1 MNSAVGAIVGLA
13 LAIVLIVRKF
23 SPVYSLLLGAIVG
36 GLLGGLGVE
45 GTVSNM
51 IAGVKDITPAIVRI
65 IAAGVLSGVLIKT
78 GAAASISHAI
88 INRLGSRHLFLALA
102 LSTMLLT
109 GVGVF
114 IDVAVITVAPIAIVI
129 AERMGISKFPLLLA
143 MVGGGKCGNIISPNP
158 NTIIAAE
165 NFDAPLSSVMAVN
178 IIPAV
183 VGLIVTVY
191 LIVPLMNSR
200 YSSTVGSAVSVQGEG
215 DEKLPSFWASIA
227 GPLTVIVLLAL
238 RPIAGVTIDPLI
250 ALPVGG
256 IVGIIATRRWE
267 RTAESIGYGL
277 EKMSVVAVLLVSTG
291 AIAGII
297 KASSLTDMLIAALG
311 QGEAAR
317 LLLAP
322 LAGMVMSAATAST
335 TAGATIASA
344 SFAPAILS
352 SGISAVWGA
361 ALVNVGSTVLD
372 HLPHGSFFHATGGAI
387 ELNIK
392 ENLRMIPYA
401 TAVGLTLTTLSVLTY
416 VIIG

>member
-13 LAIVLIVRKF
+13 LAIILIVRKF

-51 IAGVKDITPAIVRI
+51 IAGVKEITPAIVRI

-143 MVGGGKCGNIISPNP
+143 MIGGGKCGNIISPNP

-200 YSSTVGSAVSVQGEG
+200 YSSTVVSAVTVQGEG
-215 DEKLPSFWASIA
+215 DEKLPSFWTSIA